1 MASLTTDEQEDNER
15 FSDIMVGNVQQRID
29 DNKAKREKAAKRKGS
44 PTPRQDDGTTTQE
57 QKRAKSPPPTVVS
70 PTPPFIREAHD
81 ANASNPPTPAKKKA
95 AKEEAAKARPKKPE
109 SGQNLFGGDVPL
121 AQLPPLPKRQ
131 GSFDWDPDTERI
143 GFDDIGADPFDLPTI
158 SSQERDSILDAT
170 DKPSP
175 DLDSFRF
182 DDDLGILEE
191 VAKTQHD
198 INEIVRLM
206 GEGVISEEEGNI
218 ALDKKE
224 KELKVSRDME
234 GDMLTSLKN
243 YREKPCTVAKKGSF
257 KKLTDRINIK
267 F

>member
-1 MASLTTDEQEDNER
+1 MADNDNER
-15 FSDIMVGNVQQRID
+15 FSDFLVHNFEQGIQQNRD
-29 DNKAKREKAAKRKGS
+29 ERKKRKGS
-44 PTPRQDDGTTTQE
+44 PTPKQDDDTKIQE

-170 DKPSP
+170 DKPPSE
-175 DLDSFRF
+175 DLDSFKF
-182 DDDLGILEE
+182 DDELGILEE

-224 KELKVSRDME
+224 KELRVSRDQE
-234 GDMLTSLKN
+234 DNMLTSLKN